1 MTGYSIAIPTGTG
14 GIVDSHHHIWD
25 PAERAHEWLA
35 TLPSLN
41 RAFDLGELEQVATP
55 LGVSSTVL
63 VQVLNDSA
71 ETEDFLAL
79 ASTNELIAGVVGW
92 VDLTDPDVGDTLARL
107 AELPGGDKLVG
118 VRHLVHNEQDP
129 DWLRR
134 PEVRRSVRA
143 VGESGGT
150 FDLLVSTREL
160 PAAVDL
166 AEHVEGVTLV
176 VDHMA
181 NPEIS
186 ASTWE
191 PWSTLI
197 GQLARSESV
206 VCKVSG
212 LVSQAGSR
220 WDPAA
225 VRPYVERVVDLFG
238 PNRLLFGSDWPVCT
252 AVASYDQVLALAYD
266 LITPLAGKETDA
278 VFSGT
283 ARRIYKLK
291 ERPGKASRAF

>member
-25 PAERAHEWLA
+25 PAERAHEWLV

-79 ASTNELIAGVVGW
+79 ASTSELIAGVIGW

-166 AEHVEGVTLV
+166 AEHLEGVTLV
-176 VDHMA
+176 IDHMA

-191 PWSTLI
+191 PWSSVDRP
-197 GQLARSESV
+197 ARP
-206 VCKVSG
+206 
-212 LVSQAGSR
+212 Q
-220 WDPAA
+220 
-225 VRPYVERVVDLFG
+225 
-238 PNRLLFGSDWPVCT
+238 
-252 AVASYDQVLALAYD
+252 
-266 LITPLAGKETDA
+266 
-278 VFSGT
+278 
-283 ARRIYKLK
+283 
-291 ERPGKASRAF
+291 